1 MICKKCLKK
10 VDDDAQFCNWCGNA
24 FTTTYSTNTNYPRI
38 EEEPTTE
45 IEQEDLPDIDI
56 SSLPKGYVTKVL
68 IVAGIKQ
75 AFISGLSTF
84 GAFFVLAL
92 IFSVFGVCLTSRGG
106 ECLNNIWDLFAIP
119 MVLGVFAFIG
129 VGWNTLKVIYEVY
142 FPPKAVP
149 MSEEHFESK
158 SWSDHFK
165 RGFKLLGIS
174 VLVLVGI
181 MFIFVIIALFSS

>member
-1 MICKKCLKK
+1 MICNKCLKK
-10 VDDDAQFCNWCGNA
+10 VEDDAQFCNWCGNA
-24 FTTTYSTNTNYPRI
+24 FTTNLNTHTNTPRVV
-38 EEEPTTE
+38 EESTPE
-45 IEQEDLPDIDI
+45 IEQEELPDIDI
-56 SSLPKGYVTKVL
+56 SSLPKSYVTKVL
-68 IVAGIKQ
+68 IVTGIKQ

-84 GAFFVLAL
+84 AGFFVLAL
-92 IFSVFGVCLTSRGG
+92 ILSIFGVCLTARGG
-106 ECLNNIWDLFAIP
+106 ECLNNIWDLFAVP
-119 MVLGVFAFIG
+119 MVIGVFAFIG

-142 FPPKAVP
+142 FPPKEVQKP
-149 MSEEHFESK
+149 VEQYEPK